1 LSEGKIMKITPD
13 EWREFF
19 KLRDELEADEDRAL
33 VRRLIKYVEFLEQRL
48 RAMKQQLAEKE

>member
-1 LSEGKIMKITPD
+1 MKITPA

-33 VRRLIKYVEFLEQRL
+33 VRRLIKYIEFLEQKL
-48 RAMKQQLAEKE
+48 RAMKHQLAEKE

>member
-1 LSEGKIMKITPD
+1 MSVRITPD

-33 VRRLIKYVEFLEQRL
+33 MRRLIKYVEFLEQRL

>member
-1 LSEGKIMKITPD
+1 MKITPD

-33 VRRLIKYVEFLEQRL
+33 VRRLIKYIEYLEHKL
-48 RAMKQQLAEKE
+48 RAVRQQLAEKE

>member
-1 LSEGKIMKITPD
+1 VSEVDVRITPD

>member
-1 LSEGKIMKITPD
+1 MKITPD

-33 VRRLIKYVEFLEQRL
+33 VRRLIKYIEYLEQNL
-48 RAMKQQLAEKE
+48 RAMKHQLTEKE

>member
-1 LSEGKIMKITPD
+1 MKITPD

-33 VRRLIKYVEFLEQRL
+33 VRRLIKYVEYLEQKL
-48 RAMKQQLAEKE
+48 RAMKRQLAEKE

>member
-1 LSEGKIMKITPD
+1 MKITPD

-33 VRRLIKYVEFLEQRL
+33 VRRLIKYVEFLEQKL
-48 RAMKQQLAEKE
+48 RAMKHQLTEKE

>member
-1 LSEGKIMKITPD
+1 VREIDVRITPD

>member
-1 LSEGKIMKITPD
+1 VKEIDVRITPD

-48 RAMKQQLAEKE
+48 RAMRQQLAEKE

>member
-1 LSEGKIMKITPD
+1 MMKITPD

-33 VRRLIKYVEFLEQRL
+33 VRRLIKYIEYLEQKL
-48 RAMKQQLAEKE
+48 RAVKHQLIEKE

>member
-1 LSEGKIMKITPD
+1 MKITPD

-33 VRRLIKYVEFLEQRL
+33 VRRLIRYVEYLEQKL
-48 RAMKQQLAEKE
+48 RAVKHQLIEKE

>member
-1 LSEGKIMKITPD
+1 MKITPD

-33 VRRLIKYVEFLEQRL
+33 VRRLIKYVEYLEQRL
-48 RAMKQQLAEKE
+48 RAMKHQLAEKE

>member
-1 LSEGKIMKITPD
+1 MKITPA

-33 VRRLIKYVEFLEQRL
+33 VRRLIKYIEHLEQRL
-48 RAMKQQLAEKE
+48 RAMKQQLTEKE

>member
-1 LSEGKIMKITPD
+1 MKITPD

-33 VRRLIKYVEFLEQRL
+33 VRRLIKYVEYLEQKL
-48 RAMKQQLAEKE
+48 RAMRQQLAEKE

>member
-1 LSEGKIMKITPD
+1 MQITPP

-33 VRRLIKYVEFLEQRL
+33 VRRLIKYVEYLEQKL
-48 RAMKQQLAEKE
+48 RAMKHQLADKE

>member
-1 LSEGKIMKITPD
+1 VREIDVRITPD

-33 VRRLIKYVEFLEQRL
+33 VRRLIKYIEYLEQKL
-48 RAMKQQLAEKE
+48 RAVRQQLAEKE

>member
-1 LSEGKIMKITPD
+1 MRITPD
-13 EWREFF
+13 EWRKFF

>member
-1 LSEGKIMKITPD
+1 MSVRITPD

-48 RAMKQQLAEKE
+48 RAVKQQLAEKE

>member
-1 LSEGKIMKITPD
+1 MVKITPD

-33 VRRLIKYVEFLEQRL
+33 VRRLIKYIEYLEQKL
-48 RAMKQQLAEKE
+48 RAVRQQISEKE

>member
-1 LSEGKIMKITPD
+1 MRITPD

-33 VRRLIKYVEFLEQRL
+33 VRRLIKYIEYLEQKL
-48 RAMKQQLAEKE
+48 RAVKHQLAEKE

>member
-1 LSEGKIMKITPD
+1 MKITPD

-19 KLRDELEADEDRAL
+19 KLRDELEDAGDRAL

-48 RAMKQQLAEKE
+48 RAIKQQLTEKE

>member
-1 LSEGKIMKITPD
+1 MKITPD

-19 KLRDELEADEDRAL
+19 KLRDELEEAEDRAL

-48 RAMKQQLAEKE
+48 RAMRQQLAEKE

>member
-1 LSEGKIMKITPD
+1 VREIDVRITPD

-19 KLRDELEADEDRAL
+19 KLRDELEADKDRAL
-33 VRRLIKYVEFLEQRL
+33 MRRLIKYVEFLEQRL

>member
-1 LSEGKIMKITPD
+1 MKITPD

-33 VRRLIKYVEFLEQRL
+33 VRRLIKYIEYLERTL
-48 RAMKQQLAEKE
+48 RAVKHQLTEKE

>member
-1 LSEGKIMKITPD
+1 VVKITPD

-33 VRRLIKYVEFLEQRL
+33 VRRLIKYIEYLEQKL
-48 RAMKQQLAEKE
+48 RAVKHQLIEKE

>member
-1 LSEGKIMKITPD
+1 VREIDVRITPD

-33 VRRLIKYVEFLEQRL
+33 VRRLIKYIEHLEQRL
-48 RAMKQQLAEKE
+48 RAMKQQLTEKE